1 MDDKTFCPVHLEVQS
16 TIREIK
22 AKQDSQHCLT
32 HESDIRHL
40 QEAVVDIKIIH
51 RDQWSAINKLRWVVA
66 MGAGGAGVLAFLG
79 SIIGAWLKK

>member
-1 MDDKTFCPVHLEVQS
+1 MAEEVSCPVHSGIQA
-16 TIREIK
+16 TI
-22 AKQDSQHCLT
+22 S
-32 HESDIRHL
+32 HL
-40 QEAVVDIKIIH
+40 QEDIVEIKGDS